1 MLTPRN
7 GWTGWTGDA
16 GDDGS
21 LLFADDPALNA
32 IVMQQAADQDAGRSA
47 QVATVVTAE
56 PGSGATGGGPGDDGA
71 AVDAIMPAGVVRPAD
86 PTSFIENQLDTYNY
100 GATTVYGSNVV
111 AAWRYSTG
119 LHTTVALIDDGFD
132 PAATALYGDFS
143 TLLSR
148 NFGVGSPS
156 AVGEPS
162 GGFHG
167 TTTSGLIGDSG
178 ANGMPVGIAPNAEI
192 IGAKVTFGNVPF
204 DTFVA
209 ALQYAGAVAEVI
221 NNSWAFG
228 GYAVG
233 EPTDAAFN
241 TWYSALNT
249 AVAHGRGGLGAV
261 VVFAGGNDRADA
273 NTVALQPINANPEVI
288 TVAASDADGLVAS
301 YSNPGPGLLV
311 AAIGDND
318 AVPFPGG
325 ASYGLG
331 TGTSYAA
338 PTVSGI
344 VSLML
349 SVNPSL
355 GWRDVQEILADAAY
369 APPPSAGGFVTNGDT
384 DWNGGGMQFS
394 ENLGFGVV
402 DANVAVNLARAWTE
416 QSTSAN
422 LVTLTTTN
430 RHLLSLAG
438 GMSGTTALAVTMDV
452 RIQHVQVTL
461 TDSDLLA
468 AYSKLVL
475 ISPDGT
481 QSVLIDDAGLVGGT
495 DLTGGLDLSGSVI
508 TDNAFWGE
516 DSAGTWTLEVQ
527 NTGGATAVL
536 QDWSLTFWGDN
547 VASVQTPLVYTPEFA
562 SLAATDPART
572 VISPGTSTTIDLIA
586 LPGTTSINLNAG
598 SGMIADTGI
607 IDGVAVTVHPGL
619 RNANADG
626 TTGAVTLVGL
636 AAGGSELTGGDGV
649 TTITGYGHD
658 SINGGLGAT
667 TINTGAGGSAVTL
680 STLAAPATHDTITS
694 GGGDT
699 IWAGSGTVTVTDSGT
714 KGDMVYD
721 QSATLTFINGSGA
734 SVVYAGS
741 GTVLVQAGVGGGVFY
756 AGTGGDS
763 LLTAGSG
770 KVVFYGGASGDVLTA
785 AGAASDT
792 LIGGTGSESLLGGT
806 ATGNLVM
813 LGGSGNDIM
822 TAGAGRTDFTVGSGN
837 DTITDS
843 GLCDVIMIARGQ
855 AGGLDLINNFR
866 VGTDELDLVGF
877 SASSASSAIGSQ
889 MLDGKGGTVLFLTD
903 GTRLDLVGIA
913 HASGAVFT

>member
-7 GWTGWTGDA
+7 GWAGWTGDA
-16 GDDGS
+16 GDDGP
-21 LLFADDPALNA
+21 LMFADDRAFNA
-32 IVMQQAADQDAGRSA
+32 IAMQQAADRNAGRSA
-47 QVATVVTAE
+47 EAATVVAAE
-56 PGSGATGGGPGDDGA
+56 PGGSATGGGATGGSAAGDGA
-71 AVDAIMPAGVVRPAD
+71 AVDAITSDGVVHPAD
-86 PTSFIENQLDTYNY
+86 PTSFIENQLDSYNDA
-100 GATTVYGSNVV
+100 ATTVYGSNVV

-156 AVGEPS
+156 ALGEPS

-192 IGAKVTFGNVPF
+192 IGVKVTFGNVPF
-204 DTFVA
+204 NTFVA

-221 NNSWAFG
+221 NNSWAFD
-228 GYAVG
+228 GYAAG
-233 EPTDAAFN
+233 EPTDPSFN
-241 TWYSALNT
+241 TWYSALN
-249 AVAHGRGGLGAV
+249 AVVAHGRGGLGAV

-318 AVPFPGG
+318 AVPLPGG
-325 ASYGLG
+325 TSYGLG

-422 LVTLTTTN
+422 LVTLTATN
-430 RHLLSLAG
+430 RHSLTLG
-438 GMSGTTALAVTMDV
+438 GGASGTSTLPVTLDV

-468 AYSKLVL
+468 ADSRLVL

-481 QSVLIDDAGLVGGT
+481 QSVLIDDAGLVNGT
-495 DLTGGLDLSGSVI
+495 DLTGGLNLTGSVI
-508 TDNAFWGE
+508 TENAFWGE
-516 DSAGTWTLEVQ
+516 DSTGTWTLEVQ

-536 QDWSLTFWGDN
+536 QGWSLTFWGDN
-547 VASVQTPLVYTPEFA
+547 VASMQTPLVYTPAFA

-586 LPGTTSINLNAG
+586 LPGTTSINLNAH
-598 SGMIADTGI
+598 TGI

-619 RNANADG
+619 KNANADG

-636 AAGGSELTGGDGV
+636 AAGDSELTGGDGV
-649 TTITGYGHD
+649 TTITGYGRD
-658 SINGGLGAT
+658 TINGGLGAT
-667 TINTGAGGSAVTL
+667 TINTGAGGSTVTL
-680 STLAAPATHDTITS
+680 SALAARATHDMITS

-699 IWAGSGTVTVTDSGT
+699 IWAGSGTVTVADSGT
-714 KGDMVYD
+714 KGDTVYD

-734 SVVYAGS
+734 SMIYAGS

-756 AGTGGDS
+756 AGTGGDN

-785 AGAASDT
+785 AGAAGDT
-792 LIGGTGSESLLGGT
+792 LIAGAGSESLLGGT

-822 TAGAGRTDFTVGSGN
+822 TAGAGHTDFTVGTGN

-843 GLCDVIMIARGQ
+843 GLGDVIMIARGQ
-855 AGGLDLINNFR
+855 AGGLDLISNFR
-866 VGTDELDLVGF
+866 IGTDEVDLVGF

-889 MLDGKGGTVLFLTD
+889 MSDGKGGTVLFLAD
-903 GTRLDLVGIA
+903 GTRVDLVGIA
-913 HASGAVFT
+913 HATGAVFT